1 MQLGSGS
8 TDTGKA
14 LKFLN
19 EFIFT
24 EEFGSRPT
32 APKVVV
38 IMTDGHDRDEKVRFV
53 CGWSV
58 IFSLTPPGA
67 HVPNCGLYPYFQ
79 FF

>member
-53 CGWSV
+53 CG
-58 IFSLTPPGA
+58 
-67 HVPNCGLYPYFQ
+67 
-79 FF
+79 

>member
-1 MQLGSGS
+1 MQLTSGA

-19 EFIFT
+19 EFIFS

-38 IMTDGHDRDEKVRFV
+38 IMTDGHDRDQEV
-53 CGWSV
+53 S
-58 IFSLTPPGA
+58 
-67 HVPNCGLYPYFQ
+67 YF
-79 FF
+79 